1 MIHDNF
7 MIVGEEFKNV
17 VKDGKAVGYQLGARL
32 PYYRG
37 IFLSLFGGIDLT
49 IDGEQVPRDLLTITV
64 HGNTYTLDEMETE
77 IEDRWEFG
85 EVATVTVRKPG
96 GLEPGEHRV
105 EMKETVLMTYVPEG
119 FSGED
124 KKVLQLVG

>member
-1 MIHDNF
+1 MHDNF

-17 VKDGKAVGYQLGARL
+17 EQDGKVTGFQIGARL

-37 IFLSLFGGIDLT
+37 IPLALFGGLELT
-49 IDGEQVPRDLLTITV
+49 VDGEHFSRDQITITV

-85 EVATVTVRKPG
+85 EVAIVTVNKPG
-96 GLEPGEHRV
+96 GLQPGEHKV
-105 EMKETVLMTYVPEG
+105 ELKELVLMTYVPEG
-119 FSGED
+119 FGGED
-124 KKVLQLVG
+124 TKVLQLAG

>member
-1 MIHDNF
+1 MHDNF
-7 MIVGEEFKNV
+7 MIVAEEFKNV
-17 VKDGKAVGYQLGARL
+17 VKDGKVVGFQLGARL

-37 IFLSLFGGIDLT
+37 IFLSLFGGIDLMV
-49 IDGEQVPRDLLTITV
+49 DGEQIPRDLITITL

-85 EVATVTVRKPG
+85 EVAIVTVRKPG
-96 GLEPGEHRV
+96 GLEAGEHRV